1 MVKDKEVSVILRK
14 VINLYIIYTICI
26 KINDE
31 IN

>member
-14 VINLYIIYTICI
+14 VINLYIIYTMH